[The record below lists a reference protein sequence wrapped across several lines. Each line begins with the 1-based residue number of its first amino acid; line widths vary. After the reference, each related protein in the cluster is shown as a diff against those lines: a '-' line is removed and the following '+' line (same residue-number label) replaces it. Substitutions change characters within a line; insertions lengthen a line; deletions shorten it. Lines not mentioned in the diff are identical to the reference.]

1 MDNGKDETTPDPEKK
16 KELKVFTFTRFIGDS
31 ENIPQEKDA
40 QKQEKDTNISF
51 TFILALCKNQI
62 SFSSKKSSDNPNMP
76 NIIYKTVLSLETL
89 RSLSKFF
96 NLSNIERIFELI
108 QKSFELNHDKISI
121 EGDVLRIKLYISL
134 MDILTEE
141 INIEL
146 QKIKLSNEEEVE
158 VLKENMKSLD
168 EEKNNL
174 KNEIKLLN
182 NTLEGLR
189 KKMEEKEKE
198 SQQKE
203 KDLQTKIELK
213 ENSLQNMIKKLQQD
227 MKEVKEIEN
236 YVKEQFILEEKEE
249 KELKMHSFD
258 RKLTIKSDKFDLG
271 ISLFLFED
279 KIKIKI
285 KEIQNDLE
293 SNPLLYE
300 HSFIFEDF
308 GGLSGYYMNKGG
320 IESIFEFLIKH
331 FTNNKDK
338 IEKEENKIII
348 NVKFLFA
355 EEEESLSMEIDKKK
369 VGLEK
374 TLENMDKSFKE
385 IKKENIKIKEE
396 FKKLEEK
403 KLRLEQIYP
412 IGSIYLS
419 INETNPSELFGIGEW
434 ELLKDRFLIG
444 AGNKYYAGD
453 KGGNTSH
460 TLTINEMPSHTHVQN
475 PHNHYTNIFWK
486 SFYPGNNSQNGYV
499 IMTNDSSDKA
509 GPGNYLGEMSKTTAT
524 NQSTGGNQSFDITN
538 PYLSVYMWKRI
549 K

>member
-1 MDNGKDETTPDPEKK
+1 
-16 KELKVFTFTRFIGDS
+16 
-31 ENIPQEKDA
+31 
-40 QKQEKDTNISF
+40 
-51 TFILALCKNQI
+51 
-62 SFSSKKSSDNPNMP
+62 
-76 NIIYKTVLSLETL
+76 
-89 RSLSKFF
+89 
-96 NLSNIERIFELI
+96 
-108 QKSFELNHDKISI
+108 
-121 EGDVLRIKLYISL
+121 

-369 VGLEK
+369 
-374 TLENMDKSFKE
+374 
-385 IKKENIKIKEE
+385 
-396 FKKLEEK
+396 
-403 KLRLEQIYP
+403 
-412 IGSIYLS
+412 
-419 INETNPSELFGIGEW
+419 
-434 ELLKDRFLIG
+434 
-444 AGNKYYAGD
+444 
-453 KGGNTSH
+453 
-460 TLTINEMPSHTHVQN
+460 
-475 PHNHYTNIFWK
+475 
-486 SFYPGNNSQNGYV
+486 
-499 IMTNDSSDKA
+499 
-509 GPGNYLGEMSKTTAT
+509 
-524 NQSTGGNQSFDITN
+524 
-538 PYLSVYMWKRI
+538 
-549 K
+549 